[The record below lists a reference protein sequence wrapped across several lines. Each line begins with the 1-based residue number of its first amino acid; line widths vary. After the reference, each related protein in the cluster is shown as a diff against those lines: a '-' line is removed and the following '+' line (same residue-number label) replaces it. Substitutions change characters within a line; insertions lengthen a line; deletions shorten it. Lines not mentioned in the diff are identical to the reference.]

1 MRSGINVHVYGSVFG
16 IERSKISVL
25 RPGMKDQCSEIKDQR
40 SEIKD
45 QRSEIKDRIKDQC
58 SENKDQFS
66 EIRDQIK
73 DQCSE
78 NKDQFS
84 EIRHHC
90 TGISVIRSGT
100 SFFLLRV

>member
-25 RPGMKDQCSEIKDQR
+25 RPGMKDQC

>member
-45 QRSEIKDRIKDQC
+45 R
-58 SENKDQFS
+58 
-66 EIRDQIK
+66 IK

>member
-1 MRSGINVHVYGSVFG
+1 VRSGINVHVYGSVFG

-66 EIRDQIK
+66 EIR
-73 DQCSE
+73 
-78 NKDQFS
+78 
-84 EIRHHC
+84 HHC